1 MNKKLSKSRSVIN
14 GITVFAVILLA
25 WIAVTETGLLKSI
38 ILPRISSIIEY
49 WINGFAE
56 NNLLTDVL
64 VSLRR
69 IVLGFLLSAVIA
81 IPLGILAGTSQMC
94 SSYIRPVCEF
104 MRYLPV
110 PTLVPLVMVWF
121 GIDELAKVMV
131 LFLGCVFQLL
141 LMVADAAASV
151 SDDLLNAGYTLGAS
165 KWDGLWTILL
175 PAALPRI
182 FESLRMTMGWAWSYL
197 TLAELFAASSGLG
210 YQILR
215 AQRFMQ
221 TDAMFGLILLIGLMG
236 LITDRLFATV
246 DKLVFHWKE

>member
-1 MNKKLSKSRSVIN
+1 M
-14 GITVFAVILLA
+14 
-25 WIAVTETGLLKSI
+25 
-38 ILPRISSIIEY
+38 
-49 WINGFAE
+49 
-56 NNLLTDVL
+56 
-64 VSLRR
+64 
-69 IVLGFLLSAVIA
+69 
-81 IPLGILAGTSQMC
+81 
-94 SSYIRPVCEF
+94 
-104 MRYLPV
+104 
-110 PTLVPLVMVWF
+110 
-121 GIDELAKVMV
+121 
-131 LFLGCVFQLL
+131 
-141 LMVADAAASV
+141 

-182 FESLRMTMGWAWSYL
+182 FEALRMTMGWAWSYL

-236 LITDRLFATV
+236 LITDRLFAMV